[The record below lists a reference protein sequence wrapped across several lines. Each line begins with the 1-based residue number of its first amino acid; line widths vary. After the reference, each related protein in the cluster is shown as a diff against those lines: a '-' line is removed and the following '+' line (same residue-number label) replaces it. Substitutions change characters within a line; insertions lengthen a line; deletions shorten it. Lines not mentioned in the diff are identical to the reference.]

1 MSRNRLHALFAVPV
15 LVLVAA
21 FAGCGIGE
29 EAEGGPRAVNWYAF
43 NEPSGAYEQSIE
55 DCNKQANGRYTINYL
70 RLPTDANQQREL
82 VVRRLAAKD
91 STVDLL
97 NMDVPWTAEFAEA
110 GWIEPWTGERRK
122 VAEQGRLD
130 GPLETVRYDGKVWAI
145 PFTTNTQLLWYR
157 KDRVPKPPPD
167 FTWNQM
173 IDQAVENGTQVEVQA
188 RQYEGYTVWINALI
202 AGAGGELVG
211 TDGESKVDDSAKQAA
226 EIVSKLANSPAAPP
240 GMSTN
245 AEDDARLGF
254 ESGRSDYQVNY
265 SFIYPSAEEVGK
277 DFQKKI
283 GWARYP
289 RTVADQESRPPL
301 GGFNLGVGKYSKKK
315 DLAFAA
321 AECLASEQSQLVAA
335 EKGGL
340 APSSEA
346 VYDKPALK
354 KAFPFGELLRQSI
367 DQGGPRPVTPAYT
380 DISQAIQKTFHP
392 PSDVDPEG
400 IVDQLEERIDKAAEG
415 GIF

>member
-1 MSRNRLHALFAVPV
+1 VSRIRIHALLAVPV
-15 LVLVAA
+15 LALVAA
-21 FAGCGIGE
+21 TAGCGIGE
-29 EAEGGPRAVNWYAF
+29 EAEGGPRTVNWYAF
-43 NEPSGAYEQSIE
+43 NEPGGAYEQSID
-55 DCNKQANGRYTINYL
+55 DCNKQANGRYKINYV

-97 NMDVPWTAEFAEA
+97 NMDVPWTAEFAQA
-110 GWIEPWTGERRK
+110 GWIEPWTGKRRK

-130 GPLETVRYDGKVWAI
+130 GPLETVRYQGKVWAI
-145 PFTTNTQLLWYR
+145 PYTTNTQLLWYR
-157 KDRVPKPPPD
+157 KDRVDKPPAD
-167 FTWNQM
+167 FTWDQM
-173 IDQAVENGTQVEVQA
+173 IDTAVENGKAVEVQA
-188 RQYEGYTVWINALI
+188 RQYEGLTVWVNALI
-202 AGAGGELVG
+202 VGAGGEIVNAQ
-211 TDGESKVDDSAKQAA
+211 GEEAVDDTAKTAA
-226 EIVSKLANSPAAPP
+226 EIVRKLATSPAAPP

-254 ESGRSDYQVNY
+254 ESGRSDYQINY
-265 SFIYPSAEEVGK
+265 SFIYPSAAEVS
-277 DFQKKI
+277 DEFQRNI

-289 RTVADQESRPPL
+289 RTVADRESRPPL
-301 GGFNLGVGKYSKKK
+301 GGFNIGIGAYSKKK

-354 KAFPFGELLRQSI
+354 KAFPFAELLRQSI
-367 DQGGPRPVTPAYT
+367 DQGGPRPVTPAYS
-380 DISQAIQKTFHP
+380 DISLAIQKTYHP
-392 PSDVDPEG
+392 PADVDPDTVVSELQ
-400 IVDQLEERIDKAAEG
+400 DRIEKASEG